1 MKYLGTS
8 CHSCEGT
15 PSSGLDILPPFQRQ
29 LVENAHGPLQIL
41 MAQFMDGDPQR
52 AADAIP
58 PVRRVKQMQ
67 SLLVSRNCK
76 DFVIR
81 RVGRQQLTAWASA
94 KHALQFGS
102 MGFPQC
108 PYGFPQSCGRQKT
121 YHFAMESLRIV
132 PVCDRHIAAKP
143 MHPATVPFTNADKF
157 FKCWEI
163 GCERYY
169 SPSQGYFF
177 LRSERV
183 QKGTRAMKE
192 CPSPSCTRAYLGIVR
207 SEGAH
212 RWWRCFD
219 CGSMVENP
227 APWRSL

>member
-1 MKYLGTS
+1 MLLPAAARRECARPTPDPWWDQLNGCNHCS
-8 CHSCEGT
+8 CHAIVRSL
-15 PSSGLDILPPFQRQ
+15 SS
-29 LVENAHGPLQIL
+29 VESG
-41 MAQFMDGDPQR
+41 
-52 AADAIP
+52 
-58 PVRRVKQMQ
+58 VS
-67 SLLVSRNCK
+67 SLLPGHLPNTPFSLGPWVFHNVHTDSHN
-76 DFVIR
+76 
-81 RVGRQQLTAWASA
+81 RVG
-94 KHALQFGS
+94 K
-102 MGFPQC
+102 
-108 PYGFPQSCGRQKT
+108 QKT

-143 MHPATVPFTNADKF
+143 MHPATVPFTSADKF